1 MLQLAPL
8 PLQFAEEEM
17 PPTEVLLVSLLIAA
31 VLAVVVGYW
40 VYRDASKRENNEL
53 LWALG
58 VGFLMLMGLLFGAI
72 AVVAYLL
79 FRSDVTEPE
88 LTQGEPADDDWG
100 ATPDERMDDE
110 WDRTDDETTT
120 GWESPEEDA
129 DDEWSVTDDWDSP
142 RDDRDS
148 SRDENDDRSW

>member
-1 MLQLAPL
+1 
-8 PLQFAEEEM
+8 M

-88 LTQGEPADDDWG
+88 SEPEPTQGEPADDDWG
-100 ATPDERMDDE
+100 ATPDERMADE
-110 WDRTDDETTT
+110 WDRTDDETTADW
-120 GWESPEEDA
+120 GSPEADT

-142 RDDRDS
+142 RDDQDDQDDRDS
-148 SRDENDDRSW
+148 SRDERDDRSW